1 MAMPRLFTIVSGKVK
16 GIILSI
22 QSSAG
27 AGDAEKLIATDA
39 TGKIHS
45 SFLPAGLGAATI
57 SVTTTEALA
66 AGDFVE
72 IYASSGS
79 KCRKADAATLKRAK
93 GFVLSAFGSGVP
105 ATIYPLGE
113 VNNQLAGLT
122 PGADYYLSLT
132 AGGITTSAPSAT
144 GQMYQYLG
152 TAISATEL
160 ATVSDIAVELA

>member
-1 MAMPRLFTIVSGKVK
+1 MPMPRLFTIVSGKIK
-16 GIILSI
+16 GVILSI

-27 AGDAEKLIATDA
+27 AGDADKLIATDA
-39 TGKIHS
+39 TGKIHN

-57 SVTTTEALA
+57 SVTSTEALA

-72 IYASSGS
+72 VYISSGA
-79 KCRKADAATLKRAK
+79 KCRKADATTLKRAK
-93 GFVLSAFGSGVP
+93 GFVLVAVGNGAL
-105 ATIYPLGE
+105 ATVYPLGE
-113 VNNQLAGLT
+113 TNNMLASLT
-122 PGADYYLSLT
+122 PGAEYFLSLT
-132 AGGITTSAPSAT
+132 AGGVTATPPSAT

>member
-1 MAMPRLFTIVSGKVK
+1 MAMPRLFTIVGGKIK

-27 AGDAEKLIATDA
+27 AGDADKLVATDA
-39 TGKIHS
+39 TGKIHN

-57 SVTTTEALA
+57 GVITSEALA

-72 IYASSGS
+72 IYVSSGS
-79 KCRKADAATLKRAK
+79 KCRKADATTLKRAK
-93 GFVLSAFGSGVP
+93 GFVLDAVGNGAL
-105 ATIYPLGE
+105 ATVYPLGE
-113 VNNQLAGLT
+113 VNNQMAGLT
-122 PGADYYLSLT
+122 PGSEYYLSLT
-132 AGGITTSAPSAT
+132 AGGVTLTPPSVN